1 MPPFTD
7 CFWDPRRRA
16 LTLGPNIMWLRYMA
30 YVLLLPAA
38 LDLAS
43 ADAGCTW
50 ATDRCQG
57 VAPYNVSVTTAEAAC
72 FEEDL
77 EETGCVAAGC
87 SWRNLPGFPPNPH
100 EEICLPVGFT
110 ACDYA
115 RAALSG
121 VCRNSTE
128 EASCESQATQDQMN
142 TYEPLYMTGVDC
154 SSTIDGAATA
164 SAPHGR
170 ILAAAA
176 AGVAAVTAFY

>member
-1 MPPFTD
+1 MPPFTG

-16 LTLGPNIMWLRYMA
+16 LSLGPNIMWLRYMA
-30 YVLLLPAA
+30 YVLLPAA